1 MRKRP
6 ATIINNRNNA
16 NVETNLSRDTKK
28 QYDLRKVDLNQWNL
42 SQELSLNGKA
52 K

>member
-6 ATIINNRNNA
+6 TTLINNWNNA
-16 NVETNLSRDTKK
+16 DVKTNLSRNTKK

-42 SQELSLNGKA
+42 S
-52 K
+52 